1 MMVVS
6 EPTDS
11 GCAFDRPTTSAD
23 GLIVIG
29 QLGQS
34 LDGQIATATGH
45 SKYINGQGGLAHLHR
60 LRAWADVVVIGVGT
74 LVADNPRL
82 NVRLASGSNPD
93 RVIVDPRGRSPQ
105 EAICFTDTTVRRVV
119 LTSSH
124 AQPGQWPHGVEVVRF
139 PTPGPQ
145 DPIATHEIRRWLASQ
160 GWRRVL
166 VEGGAGTLS
175 AFLAQGSLDRLH
187 LIVSPML
194 LGPGI
199 SGVGLPGVSQ
209 LSRVQR
215 FRAASYRLGDDLLI
229 DCSFG

>member
-1 MMVVS
+1 MMDVS
-6 EPTDS
+6 EAADS
-11 GCAFDRPTTSAD
+11 DYAFDRPTTSVD
-23 GLIVIG
+23 GLTLIG

-60 LRAWADVVVIGVGT
+60 LRAWADVVLIGVGT

-82 NVRLASGSNPD
+82 NVRLASGSDPD
-93 RVIVDPRGRSPQ
+93 RVIIDPRGRSPK
-105 EAICFTDTTVRRVV
+105 EATCFADTSLRRVV

-124 AQPGQWPHGVEVVRF
+124 AQPGQWPHGVEAVRF

-145 DPIATHEIRRWLASQ
+145 DPIATQEIRRWLASQ

-175 AFLAQGSLDRLH
+175 AFLAQGTLDRLH
-187 LIVSPML
+187 LILSPML

-209 LSRVQR
+209 LSHAQR

-229 DCSFG
+229 DCLFG